1 MEGGEMKFE
10 EKLKEEILEELDKKG
25 FIGNEY
31 ENPNEEVTIDLVMEK
46 YKQRVREVIDKWKLK
61 DNFKEGV
68 LNETYIK
75 CAWVIIS
82 FKDYLKKE
90 LGL

>member
-1 MEGGEMKFE
+1 MNFE

-46 YKQRVREVIDKWKLK
+46 YKQRVREVIDKCTHL
-61 DNFKEGV
+61 DSQGLFYVNGAE
-68 LNETYIK
+68 
-75 CAWVIIS
+75 
-82 FKDYLKKE
+82 LKKE

>member
-46 YKQRVREVIDKWKLK
+46 YKQRVREVIDKLP
-61 DNFKEGV
+61 KEIIGIDV
-68 LNETYIK
+68 KYIDANK
-75 CAWVIIS
+75 
-82 FKDYLKKE
+82 FLKE